1 MNTTDIINHDK
12 QDYFPVFARYDIVLD
27 HGDGPYLY
35 DTNGKAYLDYLAG
48 IAVNV
53 VGHNYPPLVDA
64 IATQAAKMIHCSNL
78 YYTEVQA
85 EAAAKLKALSGM
97 DKVFFANSGAE
108 ANEGAIKLARK
119 YATAKDPEKVQII
132 TALHS
137 FHGRTLATLTATG
150 QEKYHQALAP
160 YRVVLTTF
168 PSATSTLSRQKLTTK
183 PVQSCWKPFKAKEAS
198 MFPMRTI

>member
-27 HGDGPYLY
+27 HGDGAYLY
-35 DTNGKAYLDYLAG
+35 DTDGKAYLDYLAG

-53 VGHNYPPLVDA
+53 VGHNYQPLVDA
-64 IATQAAKMIHCSNL
+64 IAKQAAKMIHCSNL

-108 ANEGAIKLARK
+108 ANEGALKLA
-119 YATAKDPEKVQII
+119 
-132 TALHS
+132 
-137 FHGRTLATLTATG
+137 
-150 QEKYHQALAP
+150 
-160 YRVVLTTF
+160 
-168 PSATSTLSRQKLTTK
+168 
-183 PVQSCWKPFKAKEAS
+183 
-198 MFPMRTI
+198 